1 MDALDSANRAARLIA
16 GAAPDARAALKLPEA
31 LRGTAE
37 PKPAF
42 DLQAAHT
49 GLAQGWKEV
58 EAAKIVHREE
68 ITAFAA
74 AG

>member
-1 MDALDSANRAARLIA
+1 MFLEKPLTLPAASPFVRLIA

-42 DLQAAHT
+42 DLQAAQHN
-49 GLAQGWKEV
+49 L
-58 EAAKIVHREE
+58 
-68 ITAFAA
+68 
-74 AG
+74 